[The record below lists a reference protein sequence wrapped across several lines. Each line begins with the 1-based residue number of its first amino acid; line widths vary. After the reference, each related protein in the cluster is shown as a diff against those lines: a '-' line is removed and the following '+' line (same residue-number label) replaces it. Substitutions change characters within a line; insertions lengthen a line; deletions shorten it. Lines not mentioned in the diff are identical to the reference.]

1 MLSSFSFV
9 YLIIIDNKYIEYFLI
24 KLQIVVKFSK
34 IYYIMS
40 LIVIRLK
47 EYLDFK
53 GIKYAT
59 AETSIGVSNGS
70 LSKPFKLKTTI
81 KTDTLEKFLSVYT
94 DINPIWLLTGE
105 GKKTKEINFEHSE
118 DKEDIEKLSKTE
130 LKIQIEA
137 KDNLITFY
145 KNIHDLNELKLT
157 NSFKNQEFKSIAAIN
172 KLEKKIEEN
181 IKISQ
186 KLQEQMEEF
195 FDYTNLKDNI
205 EIAKKRNGSK
215 KEENN
220 NH

>member
-1 MLSSFSFV
+1 M
-9 YLIIIDNKYIEYFLI
+9 
-24 KLQIVVKFSK
+24 
-34 IYYIMS
+34 MS

-53 GIKYAT
+53 GIKSAT

-70 LSKPFKLKTTI
+70 LSKPFTLKTTI

-105 GKKTKEINFEHSE
+105 GKKTIEIISKHSE
-118 DKEDIEKLSKTE
+118 QKEDIEKLSKAE

-137 KDNLITFY
+137 KDNLISFY
-145 KNIHDLNELKLT
+145 KNKSDLNELKFI
-157 NSFKNQEFKSIAAIN
+157 NSFKNQESKAFLAIN
-172 KLEKKIEEN
+172 KLEAKIDEN
-181 IKISQ
+181 FKISQ
-186 KLQEQMEEF
+186 KLHEQMEEF

-205 EIAKKRNGSK
+205 EIAKKRNNSK

-220 NH
+220 NR